1 MTAQPTETPT
11 PRTEAAIIPS
21 SKGVNPSNE
30 KVFASFARTLETE
43 LAQAMGGTKMKRP
56 VAGDYDPIEV
66 LRTEVKRFKSTNRFN
81 PMEVTGFYV
90 QADIVLGYVDTLERD
105 NATLAA
111 QLEEARRD
119 SARLDLLNGS
129 RSVVTS
135 WPIHGGAVNYHI
147 IHGGNYFEATS
158 IRAAIDAAL
167 TERKEKV
174 E

>member
-105 NATLAA
+105 NATLTA

-119 SARLDLLNGS
+119 SARLDWLEAQCVDIFVDEWPFERRNGMS
-129 RSVVTS
+129 LRQ
-135 WPIHGGAVNYHI
+135 
-147 IHGGNYFEATS
+147 
-158 IRAAIDAAL
+158 AIDAAL

>member
-90 QADIVLGYVDTLERD
+90 QADIVLGYVDTLERE
-105 NATLAA
+105 NATLTA
-111 QLEEARRD
+111 QLEEARRALKEIELVGSRKGGGD
-119 SARLDLLNGS
+119 SA
-129 RSVVTS
+129 
-135 WPIHGGAVNYHI
+135 
-147 IHGGNYFEATS
+147 GNWYPSAEARIAS
-158 IRAAIDAAL
+158 ITLAAL

-174 E
+174 